1 MKGSNLDQP
10 VHWYSI
16 FKDIKFW
23 IPTFISILA
32 VIVSLLPYFRKPEID
47 GKIGGLI
54 RSGHMRSPYSDQ
66 DGTLKVIEGVGYTI
80 NIIIECRNKNFSVNN
95 FDVYL
100 KYLGDDNKYK
110 GEIIRAHE
118 IILDVG
124 GTKKKL
130 IIPVEEELLSA
141 AVLEAGKTN
150 SYFIRFIIDYSIEKA
165 DAIRKI
171 EEVEIILFDYKD
183 YKDNPMALP
192 LKLGNPK
199 RMLSFAD
206 KYWKTE

>member
-1 MKGSNLDQP
+1 MIISLIAVG
-10 VHWYSI
+10 VSI
-16 FKDIKFW
+16 Y
-23 IPTFISILA
+23 
-32 VIVSLLPYFRKPEID
+32 PYIREPEID

-54 RSGHMRSPYSDQ
+54 RSGHMRYPYTDQ
-66 DGTLKVIEGVGYTI
+66 DGTQKVIEGVGYTI

-100 KYLGDDNKYK
+100 KYLGDDKKYK

-118 IILDVG
+118 IILYDN

-130 IIPVEEELLSA
+130 IIPVEEELLST

-165 DAIRKI
+165 EEKRKI
-171 EEVEIILFDYKD
+171 EEVEIILIDYKD
-183 YKDNPMALP
+183 YKNKPMALP
-192 LKLGNPK
+192 LKLGDSK
-199 RMLSFAD
+199 RMLSFAN
-206 KYWKTE
+206 KYWKEEKLTNSSLSDKK